1 MNASSQI
8 TNSIVL
14 LPSVQLLKGGNSILA
29 KTVNLFGHDM
39 IGFNEEEEEE
49 MFIRT
54 IYKQLQILNHTS
66 IRMQRCEK

>member
-1 MNASSQI
+1 
-8 TNSIVL
+8 
-14 LPSVQLLKGGNSILA
+14 
-29 KTVNLFGHDM
+29 M